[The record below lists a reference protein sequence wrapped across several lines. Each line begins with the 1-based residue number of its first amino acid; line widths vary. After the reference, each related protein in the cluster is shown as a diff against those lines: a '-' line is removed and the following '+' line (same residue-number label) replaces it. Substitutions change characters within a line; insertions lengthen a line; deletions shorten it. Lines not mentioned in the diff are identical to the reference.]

1 MGTKWVVGIEQI
13 DEWEEARALVREMQ
27 ERGYVAFYDC
37 AKPTERLELVPI
49 REEAKVP

>member
-13 DEWEEARALVREMQ
+13 DEWEEARALVREMK
-27 ERGYVAFYDC
+27 ERGYVAFYESV
-37 AKPTERLELVPI
+37 KPTERLEVVPT